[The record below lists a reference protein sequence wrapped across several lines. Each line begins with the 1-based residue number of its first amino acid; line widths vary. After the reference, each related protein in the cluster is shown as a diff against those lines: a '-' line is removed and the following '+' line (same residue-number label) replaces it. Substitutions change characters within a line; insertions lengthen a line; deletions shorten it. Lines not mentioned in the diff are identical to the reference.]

1 MMPDV
6 LPVTETGVEESDP
19 MPVVV
24 DVLLEIPAAVMA
36 TALTDPGEAWI
47 A

>member
-1 MMPDV
+1 MLDV

-24 DVLLEIPAAVMA
+24 EVLFEIPIPVA
-36 TALTDPGEAWI
+36 DPGEA
-47 A
+47 